1 MSKIEEQVIEK
12 IKLRAE
18 TGEKK
23 YNTTMERTDLSRLD
37 WLVHAQEEAMD
48 MAIYLEKLIE
58 LEIRES
64 VDVEPNK
71 ADEPKLIS
79 ELKDGD
85 TVKLT
90 DMQWN
95 GEPWLAIIESIEMYK
110 DTNSIAII
118 NFKSP
123 WNNEDKPFTFTLH
136 TDPEQHTGL
145 GTLKQDDRYMYA
157 LNKVR
162 ISTEY

>member
-48 MAIYLEKLIE
+48 MAIYLEKLIG
-58 LEIRES
+58 LEKEEMYAK
-64 VDVEPNK
+64 VDTPNR
-71 ADEPKLIS
+71 KLIS
-79 ELKDGD
+79 DLNVGD
-85 TVKLT
+85 TVKLI
-90 DMQWN
+90 DMAWN
-95 GEPWLAIIESIEMYK
+95 GEPWLAIIESIELYK

-118 NFKSP
+118 YFKSP
-123 WNNEDKPFTFTLH
+123 WSNIDKPITFTLH
-136 TDPEQHTGL
+136 TDPDQDNGV
-145 GTLKQDDRYMYA
+145 GTLKQDDCYMYA